1 MSIIHDALK
10 KVQTNLQEQEQSGP
24 KRFELEPLGGGP
36 LTPPQ
41 PKVEPAPR
49 KITASG
55 TAPAPR
61 PKSPKGRLIF
71 LFAALCAAAYITY
84 TQYSPQIAPLKR
96 SIQSMARSVPAVT
109 LPAPSPTPVADPNVL
124 KLEGVMNNNGAML
137 ALING
142 KIYEEGSAIN
152 GAKIVRIGENT
163 VTISRDG
170 EEEVLQVR
178 SQFK

>member
-10 KVQTNLQEQEQSGP
+10 KVQEQQPEP
-24 KRFELEPLGGGP
+24 KRFELEPLGGP
-36 LTPPQ
+36 VTPREQ
-41 PKVEPAPR
+41 PKVGPAPR

-55 TAPAPR
+55 MAPAPK
-61 PKSPKGRLIF
+61 PKSPKGRLVF

-109 LPAPSPTPVADPNVL
+109 LPAPSPAPAADPNAL

-142 KIYEEGSAIN
+142 KIYETGSEVN
-152 GAKIVRIGENT
+152 GAKIVRIEENT
-163 VTISRDG
+163 VTLSRDG

-178 SQFK
+178 R